1 MNAFF
6 QGFTAFFRG
15 MGFSVSR
22 LGVWYF
28 VPIVLWL
35 ILILGFSFQLSQW
48 LIPYVY
54 QWIELQTGLDM
65 NGAGGHSEWK
75 ELLKTGLQ
83 WGVIIVVK
91 VMVWYVMGRYM
102 KYIVIILLSP
112 LFAYISEK
120 TEALISGVSYP
131 FNVNQFLKDVLRGIG
146 IALRNML
153 LETLFIVAGG
163 IVGFFMPLLSPVIL
177 VFLFLVNSYF
187 MAFNFFDYVV
197 ERKKMGVSQS
207 VRYMRSN
214 MPTLLGFGVAYNI
227 IAWFP
232 LLDWVLAPL
241 SAASGAV
248 LADADLPS
256 GKSSAT
262 FIG

>member
-22 LGVWYF
+22 LGIWYI
-28 VPIVLWL
+28 VPIALWL
-35 ILILGFSFQLSQW
+35 ILILGFSFRLSQW
-48 LIPYVY
+48 LIPHVY
-54 QWIELQTGLDM
+54 EWIEAQTGLDL
-65 NGAGGHSEWK
+65 NGANGNNEWK

-102 KYIVIILLSP
+102 KYIVLILLSP
-112 LFAYISEK
+112 LFAYISER
-120 TEALISGVSYP
+120 TEEMISGVSYP

-146 IALRNML
+146 ITLRNML
-153 LETLFIVAGG
+153 LETLLIAAGG
-163 IVGFFMPLLSPVIL
+163 IVGFFMPLLSPLIL
-177 VFLFLVNSYF
+177 VLLFFVNSYF
-187 MAFNFFDYVV
+187 MAFNFFDYAV
-197 ERKKMGVSQS
+197 ERKKMGVSKS

-214 MPTLLGFGVAYNI
+214 MSTLLGFGVAYNI
-227 IAWFP
+227 VAWFP

-248 LADADLPS
+248 LADADLPA

-262 FIG
+262 FNG